1 MSDNITIS
9 RGMGMFLLRRI
20 IDTVAYDFD
29 IGTIY
34 QSTHCTRKHLH
45 LDDSDFEKLNVL
57 IESEDFPAGYYK
69 LCDILDIDYKI

>member
-20 IDTVAYDFD
+20 IATVAYEYN
-29 IGTIY
+29 IGNTY
-34 QSTHCTRKHLH
+34 QESYRKRKHLH
-45 LDDSDFEKLNVL
+45 LDDNDFEKLNVL
-57 IESEDFPAGYYK
+57 IESEDFPSGYYK